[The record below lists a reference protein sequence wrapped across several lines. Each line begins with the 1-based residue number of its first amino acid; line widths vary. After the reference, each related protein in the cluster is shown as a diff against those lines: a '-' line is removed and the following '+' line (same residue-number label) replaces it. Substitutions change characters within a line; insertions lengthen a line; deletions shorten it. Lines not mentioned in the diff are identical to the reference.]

1 MAAMPEIEATLRTGV
16 GKGAARAARRD
27 GFVPGVVYGG
37 GEDPVSINIKHN
49 VLLKALRAGK
59 FLSTLINLQVDG
71 AENRVICRGVQRDV
85 VKDLPIHADF
95 LRLSER
101 SRINLMIPVEFENE
115 EEAPGLRKGGVLT
128 VVRNEIE
135 LKVRADA
142 IPDHII
148 VDLSGL
154 EIGDTVKI
162 SDITLPAGTATT
174 ITDRDFMIANISAP
188 SVLLT
193 KEEEEAAEAAEA
205 EEAALLEGEIEEGAE
220 GEGEGEGEAKPET
233 GREE

>member
-1 MAAMPEIEATLRTGV
+1 MAEMPEIEATSRIGV
-16 GKGAARAARRD
+16 GKGAARAARRA
-27 GFVPGVVYGG
+27 GYVPGVVYGG
-37 GEDPVSINIKHN
+37 GEDPISINIKHN
-49 VLLKALRAGK
+49 VLTKALKAGK
-59 FLSTLINLQVDG
+59 FLSTLISLKVDG
-71 AENRVICRGVQRDV
+71 ADNRVICRGVQRHV

-142 IPDHII
+142 IPEHII

-193 KEEEEAAEAAEA
+193 KEEVEA
-205 EEAALLEGEIEEGAE
+205 EEAEEALEGEIEEGAE
-220 GEGEGEGEAKPET
+220 GEGEAEPEA

>member
-1 MAAMPEIEATLRTGV
+1 MAEMPVIEATLRESS

-27 GFVPGVVYGG
+27 GYIPGVVYGG
-37 GEDPVSINIKHN
+37 GEGPVSINIKHN

-59 FLSTLINLQVDG
+59 FLSTLISLKVDG
-71 AENRVICRGVQRDV
+71 VDNRVICRGVQRDV

-128 VVRNEIE
+128 VVRGEIE
-135 LKVRADA
+135 LKVRAND
-142 IPDHII
+142 IPDHIA
-148 VDLSGL
+148 VDLTDL

-205 EEAALLEGEIEEGAE
+205 EEAALLEGEIEGGAE
-220 GEGEGEGEAKPET
+220 GEGEGEAEPET

>member
-1 MAAMPEIEATLRTGV
+1 MAEMPVIEATTREGV

-37 GEDPVSINIKHN
+37 GKDPVAINIKHN

-71 AENRVICRGVQRDV
+71 ADNRVICRGVQRDV

-101 SRINLMIPVEFENE
+101 SRINLMIPVEFQNE
-115 EEAPGLRKGGVLT
+115 DEAPGLRKGGVLT

-135 LKVRADA
+135 LKVRAND
-142 IPDHII
+142 IPDHIA
-148 VDLSGL
+148 VDLTGL

-220 GEGEGEGEAKPET
+220 GEGEGEAEPEA

>member
-1 MAAMPEIEATLRTGV
+1 MAEMPVIEATTREGV

-37 GEDPVSINIKHN
+37 GKDPVAINIKHN

-71 AENRVICRGVQRDV
+71 TDNRVICRGVQRHV

-101 SRINLMIPVEFENE
+101 SRINLMIPVEFQNE

-135 LKVRADA
+135 LKVRAND
-142 IPDHII
+142 IPDHIA
-148 VDLSGL
+148 VDLTGL

-174 ITDRDFMIANISAP
+174 ITERDFMIANISAP

-205 EEAALLEGEIEEGAE
+205 EEALEGEIEEGAE
-220 GEGEGEGEAKPET
+220 AEGEGEAEPEA

>member
-1 MAAMPEIEATLRTGV
+1 MAQMPVIEATSREGV

-27 GFVPGVVYGG
+27 GNVPGVVYGG

-59 FLSTLINLQVDG
+59 FLSTLINLKVDG
-71 AENRVICRGVQRDV
+71 ADNRVICRGVQRDV

-115 EEAPGLRKGGVLT
+115 DEAPGLRKGGVLT

-135 LKVRADA
+135 LKVRASD
-142 IPDHII
+142 IPDHIA

-162 SDITLPAGTATT
+162 SDITLPAGSAAT

-220 GEGEGEGEAKPET
+220 GEGEGEAESEA
-233 GREE
+233 GREG

>member
-1 MAAMPEIEATLRTGV
+1 MAEMPVIEATTREGV

-37 GEDPVSINIKHN
+37 GKDPVSINIKHN

-71 AENRVICRGVQRDV
+71 TDNRVICRGVQRHV

-135 LKVRADA
+135 LKVRANN
-142 IPDHII
+142 IPDHIA
-148 VDLSGL
+148 VDLTGL

-174 ITDRDFMIANISAP
+174 ITERDFMIANISAP

-205 EEAALLEGEIEEGAE
+205 EEALEGEIEEGAE
-220 GEGEGEGEAKPET
+220 GEGEGEAEPEA

>member
-1 MAAMPEIEATLRTGV
+1 MAEMPVIEATTREGV

-37 GEDPVSINIKHN
+37 GKDPVAINIKHN

-71 AENRVICRGVQRDV
+71 TDNRVICRGVQRHV

-115 EEAPGLRKGGVLT
+115 IG
-128 VVRNEIE
+128 
-135 LKVRADA
+135 RA
-142 IPDHII
+142 H
-148 VDLSGL
+148 V
-154 EIGDTVKI
+154 
-162 SDITLPAGTATT
+162 
-174 ITDRDFMIANISAP
+174 
-188 SVLLT
+188 
-193 KEEEEAAEAAEA
+193 
-205 EEAALLEGEIEEGAE
+205 
-220 GEGEGEGEAKPET
+220 
-233 GREE
+233 

>member
-1 MAAMPEIEATLRTGV
+1 MAQMPVIEATLREGA

-37 GEDPVSINIKHN
+37 GKDPISINIKHN

-59 FLSTLINLQVDG
+59 FLSTLINLQIDG
-71 AENRVICRGVQRDV
+71 ADNRVICRGVQRHV

-148 VDLSGL
+148 VDLTGL

-205 EEAALLEGEIEEGAE
+205 EEAALLEGEVEEGAE
-220 GEGEGEGEAKPET
+220 GEGEAEPEA

>member
-1 MAAMPEIEATLRTGV
+1 MAEMPVIEATTREGV

-37 GEDPVSINIKHN
+37 GKDPVAINIKHN

-71 AENRVICRGVQRDV
+71 TDNRVICRGVQRHV

-101 SRINLMIPVEFENE
+101 SRINLMIPVEFQNE

-135 LKVRADA
+135 LKVRAND
-142 IPDHII
+142 IPDHIA
-148 VDLSGL
+148 VDLAGL

-174 ITDRDFMIANISAP
+174 ITERDFMIANISAP

-205 EEAALLEGEIEEGAE
+205 EEALEGEIEEGAE
-220 GEGEGEGEAKPET
+220 GEGEGEAEPEA